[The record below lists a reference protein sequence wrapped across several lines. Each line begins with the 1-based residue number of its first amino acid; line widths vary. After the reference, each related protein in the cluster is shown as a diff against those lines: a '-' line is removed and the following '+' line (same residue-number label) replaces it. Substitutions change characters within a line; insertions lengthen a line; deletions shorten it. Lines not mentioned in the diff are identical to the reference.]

1 MNANTNLERLA
12 NVFGME
18 VIPAEVNRE
27 DAFALADIQDTD
39 KILYGPVYDGEIVD
53 QAMVLEYIRDR
64 LDNLDPDDVENL
76 NLWDRDL
83 IGHWMDGWWYD
94 LYVMSDILT
103 SVNDLS
109 GDNIDTITEAAADQI
124 TLALEKIIEEI
135 AAEL

>member
-1 MNANTNLERLA
+1 MSANVNLERLA
-12 NVFGME
+12 NVFSLE
-18 VIPAEVNRE
+18 VIPAYVNGE

-39 KILYGPVYDGEIVD
+39 KIFYGPVYDGEIVD
-53 QAMVLEYIRDR
+53 QLMVLDYIRER
-64 LDNLDPDDVENL
+64 LDNLDTDDVENL

-103 SVNDLS
+103 SVNDLT

>member
-1 MNANTNLERLA
+1 MSTNVNLERLA
-12 NVFGME
+12 NVFGLEM
-18 VIPAEVNRE
+18 VSAEVNGE
-27 DAFALADIQDTD
+27 PAFALADIQDTD

-53 QAMVLEYIRDR
+53 QLMVLDYIRER

>member
-1 MNANTNLERLA
+1 MSANVNLERLA
-12 NVFGME
+12 NVFSLE
-18 VIPAEVNRE
+18 VIPAYVNGE

-39 KILYGPVYDGEIVD
+39 KIFYGPVYDGEIVD
-53 QAMVLEYIRDR
+53 QQMILEYIRDR
-64 LDNLDPDDVENL
+64 LDNLDTDDVGNL

>member
-53 QAMVLEYIRDR
+53 QQMILEYIRDR
-64 LDNLDPDDVENL
+64 LDNLDPNDVENL

-83 IGHWMDGWWYD
+83 IHHYLSGWWED
-94 LYVMSDILT
+94 LYVMSDVLT
-103 SVNDLS
+103 SINDLT

>member
-1 MNANTNLERLA
+1 MSANVNLERLA

-27 DAFALADIQDTD
+27 DAFALADIQDTE

-64 LDNLDPDDVENL
+64 LDNLDPDDVGNL